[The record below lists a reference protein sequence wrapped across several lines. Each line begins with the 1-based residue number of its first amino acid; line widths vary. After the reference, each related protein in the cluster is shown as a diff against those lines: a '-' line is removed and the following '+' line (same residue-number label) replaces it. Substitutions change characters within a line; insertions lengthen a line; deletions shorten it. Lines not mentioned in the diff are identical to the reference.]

1 MIITIKSKFIL
12 NLIISVFALLGVVM
26 TAYFIAF
33 SSIKNIMVS
42 DISTVA
48 TSLEKSLKYVAS
60 KDKFAYKD
68 KTLKK
73 QLNNIKV
80 GKTGYVYLIAEDGTL
95 LIHPK
100 KEGKSLINTDYGK
113 YITSHKQNGIYE
125 YHSTTTGQDK
135 IAAFAYIP
143 DWNAWI
149 VPGVN
154 KADYYDELQSSF
166 IFYFTIIL
174 LIAIGILTIINYMTG
189 NSILSKILN
198 IQNVAHDLSEGDGD
212 LQKRLP
218 VKSEQSEQSKDE
230 IDELSAYMNN
240 FINKIE
246 ETIKE
251 VKSNSHY
258 QTSLSTSLSKLMS
271 ELKVKTD
278 ETDKIAQETKGHLND
293 VRTLLDENVEG
304 SKKALITSTQS
315 QSSLNIASYKVDTII
330 EKISITE
337 ESTDK
342 LNSDFKQLITDT
354 ENLKGITD
362 VIKDISEQTNLLAL
376 NAAIEAARAGEH
388 GRGFAVVAEEVRALS
403 ERTNK
408 AISEIESS
416 LLILIQSMSGAT
428 DTIEAN
434 SSIVGEL
441 VIEGEQIKEEVQV
454 VNNSITDSVNIGTE
468 SQNSMLDMQ
477 KTIIEIIEEVQFMSA
492 LAFEN
497 GVFINEIDEMSS
509 EIANTDIEIDKYL
522 NFFKTSKITNL
533 KVFKKKQNDTK
544 IEDKDIF
551 F

>member
-1 MIITIKSKFIL
+1 MTISIKSKFIL
-12 NLIISVFALLGVVM
+12 NLIFSAIALVGVVI

-48 TSLEKSLKYVAS
+48 SSLEKSLKYIAS
-60 KDKFAYKD
+60 KDKLAYQD
-68 KTLKK
+68 ENLKEE
-73 QLNNIKV
+73 LHSIKI
-80 GKTGYVYLIAEDGTL
+80 GKTGYVYLIAADGTL

-113 YITSHKQNGIYE
+113 YITSHKENGIYE
-125 YHSTTTGQDK
+125 YHSSTSGQDK
-135 IAAFAYIP
+135 IAAFAYIS

-166 IFYFTIIL
+166 TFYFTIIL
-174 LIAIGILTIINYMTG
+174 VVAISILTIINYMTG

-198 IQNVAHDLSEGDGD
+198 VQNVAHDLSSGDGD
-212 LQKRLP
+212 LQRRLP
-218 VKSEQSEQSKDE
+218 TNLKKSNDE
-230 IDELSAYMNN
+230 LDELSSYINS
-240 FINKIE
+240 FIEKIE
-246 ETIKE
+246 KTIKE

-258 QTSLSTSLSKLMS
+258 QTSLSTSLAKLMG

-278 ETDKIAQETKGHLND
+278 ETDRVAQETKNHLNS
-293 VRTLLDENVEG
+293 VRTLLNDNVEG
-304 SKKALITSTQS
+304 SKKILVTSTQS
-315 QSSLNIASYKVDTII
+315 QSSLNTASHKVDTII

-342 LNSDFKQLITDT
+342 LNSDFKQLIGDA
-354 ENLKGITD
+354 ENLKSITT
-362 VIKDISEQTNLLAL
+362 VIKDISDQTNLLAL

-408 AISEIESS
+408 AISEIDAS
-416 LLILIQSMSGAT
+416 LSILIQSMSEAT
-428 DTIEAN
+428 GTIEAN
-434 SSIVGEL
+434 SAIVAEL
-441 VIEGEQIKEEVQV
+441 VVEGEQIKDEVSI
-454 VNNSITDSVNIGTE
+454 VNESITNSVKIGTE
-468 SQNSMLDMQ
+468 SQNSMLAMQ
-477 KTIIEIIEEVQFMSA
+477 KTLIEMIEEVQFMSA

-522 NFFKTSKITNL
+522 NFFKTSELTNL
-533 KVFKKKQNDTK
+533 KVFKKT
-544 IEDKDIF
+544 E
-551 F
+551 